1 MQAGNVAGRL
11 WDNGESIVKITI
23 TAAAISNKRNKE

>member
-11 WDNGESIVKITI
+11 WENGKSIVKITI
-23 TAAAISNKRNKE
+23 TATAIINNRNEE